1 MESGY
6 RIQWTDHA
14 LKELALTFEYLEI
27 NFTEKELRKLSFVIQ
42 KTLKL
47 ISINPRLFPLSKS
60 QSVRRVIILK
70 FNTMLYRSENDT
82 IEILSFFSN
91 RQDPLKMSLK

>member
-6 RIQWTDHA
+6 NILWTDHA

-60 QSVRRVIILK
+60 QGVRRVIILK
-70 FNTMLYRSENDT
+70 FNTMLYRNENDV

-91 RQDPLKMSLK
+91 RQDPLKMKLK